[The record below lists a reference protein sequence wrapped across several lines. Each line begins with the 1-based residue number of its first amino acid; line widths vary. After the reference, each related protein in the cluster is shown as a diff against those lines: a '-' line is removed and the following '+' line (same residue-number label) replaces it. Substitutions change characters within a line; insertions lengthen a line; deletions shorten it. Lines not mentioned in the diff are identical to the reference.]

1 FVVPLFDN
9 GDTMLVRQW
18 RHAWETSSWEVPA
31 GTFDGDEDPLEC
43 ARRELAEETGLV
55 AARYR
60 SLGVV
65 HGAAFLTGRAHLFLA
80 ESLTESARNPET
92 YEQDME
98 VLRLPFAEA
107 LDAALEGEIVHCGT
121 VRIGRGGR
129 DLLALRIEQHHAIGD
144 RSWVEVAVKRDL
156 DAVPCHLDA
165 HHLGTLAEL
174 AAKAATRLVDA
185 ELTAARV
192 AHEGQRFLVV

>member
-1 FVVPLFDN
+1 VIRFPDGAEALYSVVANPDSAFVVPFFDN
-9 GDTMLVRQW
+9 ADTMLVRQW
-18 RHAWETSSWEVPA
+18 RHAWNTSSWEVPA
-31 GTFDGDEDPLEC
+31 GTFDEGEEPLEC

-80 ESLTESARNPET
+80 ESLTEQARSPES

-107 LDAALEGEIVHCGT
+107 LDAALEGHIVHSGSVT
-121 VRIGRGGR
+121 
-129 DLLALRIEQHHAIGD
+129 ALCR
-144 RSWVEVAVKRDL
+144 
-156 DAVPCHLDA
+156 
-165 HHLGTLAEL
+165 
-174 AAKAATRLVDA
+174 
-185 ELTAARV
+185 AAR
-192 AHEGQRFLVV
+192 ALKLI

>member
-1 FVVPLFDN
+1 VLRDDVIRFPDGAEALYTVVANPDSAFVVPLFEG

-31 GTFDGDEDPLEC
+31 GTFDEGEDAFTC

-80 ESLTESARNPET
+80 EELTEARRSPET

-98 VLRLPFAEA
+98 VLRLPFSEA
-107 LDAALEGEIVHCGT
+107 LNAALEGQIVHSGSVT
-121 VRIGRGGR
+121 
-129 DLLALRIEQHHAIGD
+129 ALCR
-144 RSWVEVAVKRDL
+144 
-156 DAVPCHLDA
+156 
-165 HHLGTLAEL
+165 
-174 AAKAATRLVDA
+174 
-185 ELTAARV
+185 AARALKV
-192 AHEGQRFLVV
+192 F

>member
-1 FVVPLFDN
+1 MRGASGHFVLRDDLIRFPDGAEALYTVVANPDSAFVVPLFDN

-80 ESLTESARNPET
+80 ESLTESKRNPET

-107 LDAALEGEIVHCGT
+107 LNTALEGEIVHSGSVTALC
-121 VRIGRGGR
+121 RAAWALK
-129 DLLALRIEQHHAIGD
+129 LL
-144 RSWVEVAVKRDL
+144 
-156 DAVPCHLDA
+156 
-165 HHLGTLAEL
+165 
-174 AAKAATRLVDA
+174 
-185 ELTAARV
+185 
-192 AHEGQRFLVV
+192 